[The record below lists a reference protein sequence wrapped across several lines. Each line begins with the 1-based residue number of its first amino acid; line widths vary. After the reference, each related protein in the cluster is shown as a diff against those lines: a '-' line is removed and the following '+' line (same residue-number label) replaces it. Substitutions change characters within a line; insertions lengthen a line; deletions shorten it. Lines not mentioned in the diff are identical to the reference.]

1 MDVVELLSRMRD
13 AKPGTEVSV
22 TLTEGP
28 FDPCIRLEWR
38 SLGESEVRSV
48 PVHRIINGSID
59 LLRMEIDR
67 VEEDAKRRMRDALA
81 NAARLMQEHI

>member
-1 MDVVELLSRMRD
+1 MDVVELLARMKD
-13 AKPGTEVSV
+13 ALPGTEVSV

-38 SLGESEVRSV
+38 TGVAHVARSI
-48 PVHRIINGSID
+48 PVHRIVNGSID

-67 VEEDAKRRMRDALA
+67 VKKDAETSMREALA